1 MALQVSL
8 RVAAIALLVA
18 AASAQ
23 LSGNFF
29 ETACAEGLR
38 NITFSNND
46 LCDDVYDVYKQ
57 VLASIRDARPLV
69 LS

>member
-1 MALQVSL
+1 MPPHASL
-8 RVAAIALLVA
+8 RVVATALLVA
-18 AASAQ
+18 AAAAQ

-29 ETACAEGLR
+29 DTPCAEKLR

-46 LCDDVYDVYKQ
+46 LCDDVYDVYKK
-57 VLASIRDARPLV
+57 VRLAGAAWPLV